1 MNYLE
6 AALNGKNAWW
16 RYVVMIF
23 AILVATN
30 TIGSIP
36 LLIPFLGKLASDPS
50 VAGKLSANP
59 TDFSVLGVDPF
70 YGLFM
75 MLFPFIAGLVAF
87 ALLVRPLHQ
96 RKFISTINVTGGFR
110 WNHFF
115 ISFLIW
121 MTLSVIYL
129 FAYMKV
135 EPENFIIS
143 NTSISLL
150 YISLIA
156 VAMIPF
162 QAGLEELIFRGY
174 LMQGFATVVKN
185 RWFPLI
191 MTSLLF
197 ALMHSMNPEVKEYGF
212 LTMMPQYIAFGLI
225 FGIVAIMDNGI
236 EAAIGAHAANNIFL
250 VIMVTQESS
259 ALPTP
264 ALYEQKV
271 IYPWTEFTGLV
282 ICGIVFIFLMKM
294 IFGWDKRSGF
304 PAEEIDYK

>member
-23 AILVATN
+23 AILIATN

-36 LLIPFLGKLASDPS
+36 LLIPLFGKIASDPS
-50 VAGKLSANP
+50 VAARLSSNP

-87 ALLVRPLHQ
+87 ALLVRPLHR
-96 RKFISTINVTGGFR
+96 RKFISTINIKGRFR
-110 WNHFF
+110 WNHFL

-121 MTLSVIYL
+121 TALSVFYL

-135 EPENFIIS
+135 EPENFILS
-143 NTSISLL
+143 NTSITLL

-191 MTSLLF
+191 VTSLLF

-212 LTMMPQYIAFGLI
+212 LTMMPQYLAFGLI

-264 ALYEQKV
+264 ALYEQK
-271 IYPWTEFTGLV
+271 ITYPWTEFSGLV

-294 IFGWDKRSGF
+294 IFGWGEAKQISDSSDF
-304 PAEEIDYK
+304 S